1 MPIHDANACT
11 SPEQPGRSLT
21 PILPPTAS
29 QRHAETAPIQDVG
42 PVCVDPPGDR
52 LHIEPHMPPDL
63 HERDATLVDQPA
75 DVSDADAEVAGHG
88 VDVDQRGQGR
98 VRARM

>member
-21 PILPPTAS
+21 SILPPTAS
-29 QRHAETAPIQDVG
+29 CRPTNGAPIQDIC
-42 PVCVDPPGDR
+42 PVCIDPLGNR

-63 HERDATLVDQPA
+63 HEWDATLVDQPA
-75 DVSDADAEVAGHG
+75 DVADADAEVAGHG
-88 VDVDQRGQGR
+88 VDVDQRGQGCG
-98 VRARM
+98 RARM